1 MDEIKIK
8 YYRSLIEQYEQDI
21 KRLKVLITKANAP
34 VLQIGAIISWLE
46 TEIKKAD
53 IELDK
58 QFKIA
63 LDEADMWDVNY
74 DTDDDED
81 LYD

>member
-34 VLQIGAIISWLE
+34 VIQIGAVIGWLE